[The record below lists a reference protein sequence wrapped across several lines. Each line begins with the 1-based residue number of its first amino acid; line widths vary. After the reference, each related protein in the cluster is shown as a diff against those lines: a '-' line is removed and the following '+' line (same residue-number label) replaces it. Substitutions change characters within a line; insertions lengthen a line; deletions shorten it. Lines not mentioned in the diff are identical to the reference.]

1 MKFICVCVKPRL
13 QPALLFCTSNAK
25 VLIVVDDFNPRVM
38 QQEGAMIV
46 RVSVV
51 LNRTLVD
58 SD

>member
-1 MKFICVCVKPRL
+1 MKCICVWVKPRL

-25 VLIVVDDFNPRVM
+25 ILIVVDDFNPGVM
-38 QQEGAMIV
+38 SQEGAMIV